1 MVIVN
6 TCGFLGAARDESVA
20 AISELLDRR
29 RDDQLVIAAGCM
41 PALGNYRDDIPSG
54 VDHVLTTRE
63 WHRIGDVVGG
73 LLGEAPQ
80 PEVAGCEG
88 MLTTFSRAQ
97 AGPSAYVKVADGCD
111 HACAFCTIPSI
122 KGRQVSKR
130 PLHVLQE
137 IVDLVGQGTKEIV
150 LVAQDTI
157 RYGAD
162 LGIKHGLPSLLTQIV
177 EGVPD
182 LPWLRLL
189 YIYPS
194 PLTLRMVDV
203 MAEHDALLPY
213 LDMPIQHAD
222 PTVLRNMNRPSDIA
236 MTRRLID
243 HARARM
249 PDVVMRTTLI
259 VGYPGET
266 DQQFQTLLDFVEEQ
280 EFDHVGVFTYSPEP
294 GTKAVTL
301 DLPAVPAHVA
311 EERRDAI
318 MEAQQAISLRKNQAL
333 VGQTLQVLIEAIG
346 DEPKTKTGNT
356 EPIAVGRARRHAP
369 EVDGLVFVPGALPI
383 GALIDLEIAEA
394 GPYDLWAHPPGAGD
408 RPSRGGGRTA
418 STRFKQLALEGRPD
432 RKDADRGRGF
442 QWPRSL
448 EQHPLVGVSADPFF
462 QARFQH
468 LHAGRDVG
476 VDVGR
481 FRDLERL
488 ADAELVPAWA
498 TPGKHRHDQ
507 RPGVPGDAD
516 GARR

>member
-1 MVIVN
+1 MVQSPARDVDQERAFHILTLGCSKNRVDSDGMDHLLRARGMTPVSRPEEARVVIVN

-20 AISELLDRR
+20 AISELLGQRQDN
-29 RDDQLVIAAGCM
+29 QLVIAAGCM
-41 PALGNYRDDIPSG
+41 PALGDYRNAIPSG
-54 VDHVLTTRE
+54 VDHVMTTRE
-63 WHRIGDVVGG
+63 WHRIGDVVGD
-73 LLGEAPQ
+73 LLGEEIQ

-122 KGRQVSKR
+122 KGGQVSKR

-137 IVDLVGQGTKEIV
+137 IVDLVGQGTREIV

-162 LGIKHGLPSLLTQIV
+162 LGIKHGLPNLLQQIA
-177 EGVPD
+177 EGVPN
-182 LPWLRLL
+182 LPWLRML

-222 PTVLRNMNRPSDIA
+222 PTVLRTMNRPSSVE

-266 DQQFQTLLDFVEEQ
+266 DAQFQTLYDFIAEQ
-280 EFDHVGVFTYSPEP
+280 QFDHVGVFTYSPEP

-301 DLPAVPAHVA
+301 DLPAVPAAVA
-311 EERRDAI
+311 EERRNAI
-318 MEAQQAISLRKNQAL
+318 MELQQGISLKHNQSL
-333 VGQTLQVLIEAIG
+333 VGQTMQILIEAVG
-346 DEPKTKTGNT
+346 EAEDEQGNT

-369 EVDGLVFVPGALPI
+369 EVDGMVFVPGALPV
-383 GALIDLEIAEA
+383 GAMLDLEIASA
-394 GPYDLWAHPPGAGD
+394 GPYDLWAHPPGQRSVIAPRATVRRKKITA
-408 RPSRGGGRTA
+408 RPRGSHRPERRGN
-418 STRFKQLALEGRPD
+418 GRP
-432 RKDADRGRGF
+432 
-442 QWPRSL
+442 
-448 EQHPLVGVSADPFF
+448 
-462 QARFQH
+462 
-468 LHAGRDVG
+468 
-476 VDVGR
+476 
-481 FRDLERL
+481 
-488 ADAELVPAWA
+488 VPMAS
-498 TPGKHRHDQ
+498 
-507 RPGVPGDAD
+507 
-516 GARR
+516 

>member
-1 MVIVN
+1 MDHLLRARGMTAAERPEDARVVIVN

-20 AISELLDRR
+20 AISDLLDRR
-29 RDDQLVIAAGCM
+29 QDDQLVIAAGCM

-54 VDHVLTTRE
+54 VDRVLTTRE
-63 WHRIGDVVGG
+63 WHQIGNVVGG
-73 LLGEAPQ
+73 LLGEAPR
-80 PEVAGCEG
+80 PEIAGCEG
-88 MLTTFSRAQ
+88 MLTTFSPAQ
-97 AGPSAYVKVADGCD
+97 AGPSAYVKIADGCD

-122 KGRQVSKR
+122 KGKQMSKR

-137 IVDLVGQGTKEIV
+137 IVDFIGRGTREIV

-162 LGIKHGLPSLLTQIV
+162 LGIKHGLPSLLDQIV
-177 EGVPD
+177 QGVPD

-243 HARARM
+243 HARSKM
-249 PDVVMRTTLI
+249 PDIVMRTTLI

-266 DQQFQTLLDFVEEQ
+266 DGQFRTLLDFVQEQ

-301 DLPAVPAHVA
+301 DLPAVPRQIA
-311 EERRDAI
+311 EERRNAV
-318 MEAQQAISLRKNQAL
+318 MAAQQAISLRKNQSL
-333 VGQTLQVLIEAIG
+333 VGKTLQVLIEAVG
-346 DEPKTKTGNT
+346 EAEDEVGNS

-369 EVDGLVFVPGALPI
+369 EVDGLVFVPGTLPV
-383 GALIDLEIAEA
+383 GVLIDLEIVEA
-394 GPYDLWAHPPGAGD
+394 GPYDLWGNLNPPGA
-408 RPSRGGGRTA
+408 RPVRPGAAAGGRHRRVSAVRSRGA
-418 STRFKQLALEGRPD
+418 TRPER
-432 RKDADRGRGF
+432 RG
-442 QWPRSL
+442 Q
-448 EQHPLVGVSADPFF
+448 
-462 QARFQH
+462 
-468 LHAGRDVG
+468 
-476 VDVGR
+476 
-481 FRDLERL
+481 
-488 ADAELVPAWA
+488 
-498 TPGKHRHDQ
+498 
-507 RPGVPGDAD
+507 
-516 GARR
+516 GARVPMAR

>member
-1 MVIVN
+1 MVKAPAREADRAFHILTLGCSKNRVDSDGMDHLLRTRGMTPAANPDDARVVIVN

-29 RDDQLVIAAGCM
+29 QDGQVVIAAGCM
-41 PALGNYRDDIPSG
+41 PALGNYANDIPTG
-54 VDHVLTTRE
+54 VDRVLTTRE
-63 WHRIGDVVGG
+63 WFRIGDVVGE
-73 LLGEAPQ
+73 LLGEAPR
-80 PEVAGCEG
+80 PEIAGCEG
-88 MLTTFSRAQ
+88 MLTTFTPAQ

-122 KGRQVSKR
+122 KGAQVSKR

-137 IVDLVGQGTKEIV
+137 IVDLVGRGTKEIV

-162 LGIKHGLPSLLTQIV
+162 LGIKHGLPNLLTQIV

-182 LPWLRLL
+182 LPWLRML

-222 PTVLRNMNRPSDIA
+222 PTVLRNMNRPSDIT

-243 HARARM
+243 HARTRM

-266 DQQFQTLLDFVEEQ
+266 DAQFQTLLDFVQEQ

-301 DLPAVPAHVA
+301 DLPAVPQKVA
-311 EERRDAI
+311 EERRNAI
-318 MEAQQAISLRKNQAL
+318 MEAQQPISLHKNQAL
-333 VGQTLQVLIEAIG
+333 VGKTLQVLIEAVG
-346 DEPKTKTGNT
+346 EAEDDAGHS
-356 EPIAVGRARRHAP
+356 EPISVGRARRHAP
-369 EVDGLVFVPGALPI
+369 EVDGLVFIPGTLPV
-383 GALIDLEIAEA
+383 GSLIDLEIAEA
-394 GPYDLWAHPPGAGD
+394 GPYDLWAHPPGA
-408 RPSRGGGRTA
+408 RRRRVA
-418 STRFKQLALEGRPD
+418 A
-432 RKDADRGRGF
+432 A
-442 QWPRSL
+442 
-448 EQHPLVGVSADPFF
+448 
-462 QARFQH
+462 
-468 LHAGRDVG
+468 
-476 VDVGR
+476 
-481 FRDLERL
+481 
-488 ADAELVPAWA
+488 
-498 TPGKHRHDQ
+498 
-507 RPGVPGDAD
+507 
-516 GARR
+516 GARRRRV

>member
-1 MVIVN
+1 MDHLLRSRGMTSSERPEDARVVIVN

-20 AISELLDRR
+20 AIADLLDRR

-63 WHRIGDVVGG
+63 WHRIGDVVGD

-162 LGIKHGLPSLLTQIV
+162 LGIKHGLPSLLDQIV

-182 LPWLRLL
+182 LPWLRML

-222 PTVLRNMNRPSDIA
+222 PTVLRNMNRPSDIT

-243 HARARM
+243 HARTKM

-266 DQQFQTLLDFVEEQ
+266 DQQFQTLLDFVREQ

-301 DLPAVPAHVA
+301 DLPAVPRQVA
-311 EERRDAI
+311 EERRNAI
-318 MEAQQAISLRKNQAL
+318 MEAQQSISLRQNQAL
-333 VGQTLQVLIEAIG
+333 VGQTLQVLIEAVG
-346 DEPKTKTGNT
+346 ESEDEMRNT

-369 EVDGLVFVPGALPI
+369 EVDGLVFVPGELSL
-383 GALIDLEIAEA
+383 GALIDLEIADA
-394 GPYDLWAHPPGAGD
+394 GPYDLWAHPPGARAA
-408 RPSRGGGRTA
+408 RPVAAVTRRRPVSRARSRGATRPERRGQGARVPTA
-418 STRFKQLALEGRPD
+418 TLAGTAPT
-432 RKDADRGRGF
+432 GRG
-442 QWPRSL
+442 
-448 EQHPLVGVSADPFF
+448 
-462 QARFQH
+462 
-468 LHAGRDVG
+468 
-476 VDVGR
+476 
-481 FRDLERL
+481 
-488 ADAELVPAWA
+488 
-498 TPGKHRHDQ
+498 
-507 RPGVPGDAD
+507 
-516 GARR
+516 

>member
-1 MVIVN
+1 MDHLLRTRGLTAAANPDDANIVIVN
-6 TCGFLGAARDESVA
+6 TCGFLGTARDESVSV
-20 AISELLDRR
+20 IREMLDRR
-29 RDDQLVIAAGCM
+29 QDGQFVIAAGCM
-41 PALGNYRDDIPSG
+41 PALGAYASDIPAG

-63 WHRIGDVVGG
+63 WFRIGDVVGE

-80 PEVAGCEG
+80 PVVAGCEG
-88 MLTTFSRAQ
+88 MLTTFNPAQ

-122 KGRQVSKR
+122 KGSQMSKR

-137 IVDLVGQGTKEIV
+137 VVDLVGRGTKEIV

-182 LPWLRLL
+182 LPWLRML

-222 PTVLRNMNRPSDIA
+222 PTVLRTMNRPSNID

-266 DQQFQTLLDFVEEQ
+266 DAQFQILLDFVQEQ
-280 EFDHVGVFTYSPEP
+280 QFDHVGVFTYSPEP

-301 DLPAVPAHVA
+301 DLPAVPREVA
-311 EERRDAI
+311 EERRNAI
-318 MEAQQAISLRKNQAL
+318 MEAQQPISLRKNEAL
-333 VGQTLQVLIEAIG
+333 VGQTLQVLIEAVG
-346 DEPKTKTGNT
+346 EAEDDAGHS
-356 EPIAVGRARRHAP
+356 EPISVGRARRHAP
-369 EVDGLVFVPGALPI
+369 EVDGLVFVPGTLPV
-383 GALIDLEIAEA
+383 GSLFDLEIAEA
-394 GPYDLWAHPPGAGD
+394 GPYDLWAYSP
-408 RPSRGGGRTA
+408 
-418 STRFKQLALEGRPD
+418 
-432 RKDADRGRGF
+432 
-442 QWPRSL
+442 
-448 EQHPLVGVSADPFF
+448 
-462 QARFQH
+462 
-468 LHAGRDVG
+468 
-476 VDVGR
+476 
-481 FRDLERL
+481 
-488 ADAELVPAWA
+488 
-498 TPGKHRHDQ
+498 
-507 RPGVPGDAD
+507 
-516 GARR
+516 GARRRAGVASSAAQRRRAPKVHKRGSARPERRGQRARVPMAR

>member
-1 MVIVN
+1 MPDAPAFHILTLGCSKNRVDSDGMDHLLRARGMTAAERAEDARVVIVN

-20 AISELLDRR
+20 AIADLLDRR
-29 RDDQLVIAAGCM
+29 GQDQVVIAAGCM
-41 PALGNYRDDIPSG
+41 PALGNYRDDIPAG

-63 WHRIGDVVGG
+63 WHQIGNVVGG

-80 PEVAGCEG
+80 PEIAGCEG
-88 MLTTFSRAQ
+88 MLTTFNPAQ

-122 KGRQVSKR
+122 KGKQMSKR

-137 IVDLVGQGTKEIV
+137 IVDLVGRGTKEIV

-162 LGIKHGLPSLLTQIV
+162 LGIKHGLPSLLEQIV

-182 LPWLRLL
+182 LPWLRML

-222 PTVLRNMNRPSDIA
+222 PTVLRNMNRPSDIT

-266 DQQFQTLLDFVEEQ
+266 DAQFQTLLDFVAEQ
-280 EFDHVGVFTYSPEP
+280 SFDHVGVFTYSPEP

-301 DLPAVPAHVA
+301 DLPAVPQHVA
-311 EERRDAI
+311 EERRDAV

-333 VGQTLQVLIEAIG
+333 VGKTMQILIEAVG
-346 DEPKTKTGNT
+346 EAEDEVGNS

-369 EVDGLVFVPGALPI
+369 EVDGLVFVPGTLPV
-383 GALIDLEIAEA
+383 GSLIELEIGDA
-394 GPYDLWAHPPGAGD
+394 GPYDLWALPSGVRQL
-408 RPSRGGGRTA
+408 RPA
-418 STRFKQLALEGRPD
+418 
-432 RKDADRGRGF
+432 
-442 QWPRSL
+442 
-448 EQHPLVGVSADPFF
+448 
-462 QARFQH
+462 
-468 LHAGRDVG
+468 
-476 VDVGR
+476 
-481 FRDLERL
+481 
-488 ADAELVPAWA
+488 A
-498 TPGKHRHDQ
+498 T
-507 RPGVPGDAD
+507 
-516 GARR
+516 GARRRVSSTRARGATRPERRGQGARVPMAR